1 MFKVHPDRISHWTK
15 AGMPVAS
22 FGGGGGKENRY
33 DVEACV
39 QWKLAHGG
47 SNGANPAPGKLNL
60 DQERARQAAASADKT
75 ELETRVRRG
84 ELVEASRVEAE
95 WGNLVAACRAHLLL
109 LPRMLVQRGLIDP
122 RREADAQD
130 LVEDGL
136 RQLANS
142 EALEG
147 APA

>member
-1 MFKVHPDRISHWTK
+1 
-15 AGMPVAS
+15 
-22 FGGGGGKENRY
+22 
-33 DVEACV
+33 
-39 QWKLAHGG
+39 
-47 SNGANPAPGKLNL
+47 
-60 DQERARQAAASADKT
+60 
-75 ELETRVRRG
+75 VRRG